1 MKASRAMLRVLMLS
15 AVAGLVVVALA
26 QNAPPPPHDGPHGG
40 PGRGDGFGPPPPHGG
55 PGDGKWGG
63 PGSEFFA
70 EVMMA
75 RLSRELELSE
85 EQTVLM
91 VRRFTELRDQTREL
105 RRKRLVQVRE
115 LDELLRKKEPKPER
129 ATALLAE
136 ITQIDEQV
144 YRERQRVLEVMSA
157 ELDEIKRARLY
168 LFLDR
173 FEMDMRR
180 MIGEARERHKGRP
193 AGGRPDGPPPH
204 RIEGDGPGRDHDERP
219 GGPPRDAPHLPEPV
233 EP

>member
-1 MKASRAMLRVLMLS
+1 MKALRAVVRMIMLS

-26 QNAPPPPHDGPHGG
+26 QDGPPPPHDGPHGG

-75 RLSRELELSE
+75 RLSRDLELSE

-105 RRKRLVQVRE
+105 RRKRMVQVRE
-115 LDELLRKKEPKPER
+115 LDELLRKKEPNPER
-129 ATALLAE
+129 AATLLAE

-144 YRERQRVLEVMSA
+144 YRERQRVLEAMSG

-173 FEMDMRR
+173 FELDMRR
-180 MIGEARERHKGRP
+180 MIGEARERQKGRP
-193 AGGRPDGPPPH
+193 GGARPDGPPPH
-204 RIEGDGPGRDHDERP
+204 RGEGGGPDRNHDERP
-219 GGPPRDAPHLPEPV
+219 GGPPREAAHPPEPV